1 MKIIDAYEQYK
12 IMPMLQLHQL
22 RVAGVAHML
31 CDALQQQEKHDV
43 VTACLLHDMG
53 NLIKMTFHHFPEAFE
68 PEGVEF
74 WATEQAAMKEHYGA
88 DEHRATIMIAQ
99 ELGVSDRVIQIID
112 NIGFGR
118 IPELLAAEDIACVL
132 AEYADLRVAPGGVVS
147 FQERLEEVHRR
158 YAKKEVCIDQSSW
171 YERHMVS
178 IPQVEARLFLDIPL
192 RPEHITEEAV
202 AALFPV
208 LQAWEL

>member
-1 MKIIDAYEQYK
+1 
-12 IMPMLQLHQL
+12 MLQLHQL
-22 RVAGVAHML
+22 RVGGVASIL
-31 CDALQQQEKHDV
+31 CDALQLQEKREV

-53 NLIKMTFHHFPEAFE
+53 NLLKMTFHHFPEAFE
-68 PEGVEF
+68 PEGVPF
-74 WATEQAAMKEHYGA
+74 WSAQKDAMRERYGA
-88 DEHRATIMIAQ
+88 DEHHATILIAQ
-99 ELGVSDRVIQIID
+99 ELGASHRVIQIID

-118 IPELLAAEDIACVL
+118 IPELMAAEDIACVL

-158 YAKKEVCIDQSSW
+158 YAKKEVSTDQSSW

-192 RPEHITEEAV
+192 QPEHITEEAV
-202 AALFPV
+202 GALFPA
-208 LQAWEL
+208 LQAWEI